1 MWESLAQTPTRTSTG
16 HLECYFLSSSPSKN
30 IQPLHLFY
38 LNTAQQTLNFFSH
51 RFYCIF
57 FPKAFKF
64 FCCVCEPGLICHAIF
79 KNIKQTLPGWQ
90 GEKNCSFMHLKL
102 MASGGFIR
110 EVKGSLCV
118 FPLKQQNIFIQIK
131 LWAEPQCMKSK
142 SRGARLKRRLR
153 DSPKSNRHWHLPCSS
168 QQPLKCFQ

>member
-30 IQPLHLFY
+30 IQPFHLFY

-51 RFYCIF
+51 GFYCIF

-79 KNIKQTLPGWQ
+79 KKYKANTSWMAR
-90 GEKNCSFMHLKL
+90 GEKLLIYILKANGIRRVHLGGEKFVVYFSFEATEYFCS
-102 MASGGFIR
+102 
-110 EVKGSLCV
+110 
-118 FPLKQQNIFIQIK
+118 N
-131 LWAEPQCMKSK
+131 
-142 SRGARLKRRLR
+142 
-153 DSPKSNRHWHLPCSS
+153 
-168 QQPLKCFQ
+168 

>member
-51 RFYCIF
+51 GFYCIF

-118 FPLKQQNIFIQIK
+118 FPLKHRIFSFKLNCEQNLNAWK
-131 LWAEPQCMKSK
+131 VKAEVPGWKGGWGTVQSQTGTGTCP
-142 SRGARLKRRLR
+142 A
-153 DSPKSNRHWHLPCSS
+153 PHSS
-168 QQPLKCFQ
+168 KCFQ